1 MIYLQLFFEFL
12 KVGLFAVGGGMATFP
27 FLTDLADKTGWY
39 TQQQL
44 IDMIAIAESTPGP
57 IGVNTATYV
66 GFTTAGLPG
75 ALIASL
81 GLITPSVIIILI
93 IARVLARFKDS
104 KLVQDVFYGLRPA
117 STGLIAA
124 AGFSVVLVAL
134 TGAQVD
140 SLRELVGWQGTV
152 HWPSILLAAVLLV
165 LTRKVKQTKD
175 LHRGVYRSVGGGW
188 YRLWLCRRVGG
199 KTVPIYH
206 RFLLCAV
213 QFFCSF
219 WFTSGKK
226 IGILIELKGVIFYLV
241 LMDSTQ

>member
-1 MIYLQLFFEFL
+1 MIYLQLFFEFF

-66 GFTTAGLPG
+66 GFATAGLPG

-175 LHRGVYRSVGGGW
+175 LHPVVFIALSAVVGIVFGFAGV
-188 YRLWLCRRVGG
+188 
-199 KTVPIYH
+199 
-206 RFLLCAV
+206 
-213 QFFCSF
+213 
-219 WFTSGKK
+219 
-226 IGILIELKGVIFYLV
+226 
-241 LMDSTQ
+241 

>member
-27 FLTDLADKTGWY
+27 FLTDLAEKTGWY

-44 IDMIAIAESTPGP
+44 VDMIAIAESTPGP
-57 IGVNTATYV
+57 IGVNSATYV
-66 GFTTAGLPG
+66 GFTVAGIPG
-75 ALIASL
+75 AVVASL
-81 GLITPSVIIILI
+81 GLITPSFLFILI

-175 LHRGVYRSVGGGW
+175 LHPVVFIALSAVVGIVFGFAGV
-188 YRLWLCRRVGG
+188 
-199 KTVPIYH
+199 
-206 RFLLCAV
+206 
-213 QFFCSF
+213 
-219 WFTSGKK
+219 
-226 IGILIELKGVIFYLV
+226 
-241 LMDSTQ
+241 

>member
-1 MIYLQLFFEFL
+1 MIYLQLFFEFF

-66 GFTTAGLPG
+66 GFATAGLPG

-140 SLRELVGWQGTV
+140 SLWELVGWQGTV

-175 LHRGVYRSVGGGW
+175 LHPVVFIALSAVVGIVFGFAGV
-188 YRLWLCRRVGG
+188 
-199 KTVPIYH
+199 
-206 RFLLCAV
+206 
-213 QFFCSF
+213 
-219 WFTSGKK
+219 
-226 IGILIELKGVIFYLV
+226 
-241 LMDSTQ
+241 

>member
-1 MIYLQLFFEFL
+1 MIYLQLFFEFF

-140 SLRELVGWQGTV
+140 SLRELMGWQGTV

-175 LHRGVYRSVGGGW
+175 LHPVVFIALSAVVGIVFGFAGV
-188 YRLWLCRRVGG
+188 
-199 KTVPIYH
+199 
-206 RFLLCAV
+206 
-213 QFFCSF
+213 
-219 WFTSGKK
+219 
-226 IGILIELKGVIFYLV
+226 
-241 LMDSTQ
+241 